1 MIPNTT
7 SPLAALA
14 EDLLD
19 RWEVFLQAESTLHSL
34 PEQDF
39 DSPLLDTMTQA
50 ELAIGD
56 HIVAA
61 LEQGVLDELSKAYQ
75 QAVERRDWTLPM
87 LIRLNLLVS
96 RLILTHPLELDA
108 QNAVSWDL
116 CVIPAPGRREDL
128 HRFASEEASRALNDH
143 GLAPPNGHAV
153 VLGVST
159 PDELMAWLSEHDQ
172 VLAWRQRCQAADG
185 HLPVADGLPLLTLDA
200 GRDDHA
206 HFGAFV
212 YVVGM
217 VDRFDPRQGPNGSPV
232 QNGDFEAAEARWEA
246 LMAGWADRIPDTLA
260 MVEPDEV
267 WDGCVYAVG
276 GALLQTI
283 YLQHAIGGTPMAE
296 DEGPVFAVVVDE
308 DKDSFRVA
316 GVFPDGEVISVPLD
330 VDMVAFLPA
339 LLDSPEFEFEVVEE
353 SDFHAWVG
361 EVRGEQAPEPPT
373 RPRRLS

>member
-1 MIPNTT
+1 MTPHTT

-19 RWEVFLQAESTLHSL
+19 RWEVFLQAESTLHAL
-34 PEQDF
+34 PQQDF
-39 DSPLLDTMTQA
+39 HSPLLDIMTQA
-50 ELAIGD
+50 ELTIGD
-56 HIVAA
+56 HIAAA
-61 LEQGVLDELSKAYQ
+61 LEQGVLGELSKAYQ
-75 QAVERRDWTLPM
+75 HAVERRDWTLPM

-96 RLILTHPLELDA
+96 RKILAHPLELDT
-108 QNAVSWDL
+108 QNAVSWEL
-116 CVIPAPGRREDL
+116 CVIPATGRREDL
-128 HRFASEEASRALNDH
+128 HRFASEEASLALNEH

-172 VLAWRQRCQAADG
+172 VLAWRQRCQVAEG
-185 HLPVADGLPLLTLDA
+185 QLPVADGLPLLALNA

-217 VDRFDPRQGPNGSPV
+217 VDRFDPQQVPDGSPV
-232 QNGDFEAAEARWEA
+232 QNGDFEAVEARWEA
-246 LMAGWADRIPDTLA
+246 LRADWADRIPDTLA

-283 YLQHAIGGTPMAE
+283 YLQHAIGGTPMAD
-296 DEGPVFAVVVDE
+296 DEGPVFAVVADE
-308 DKDSFRVA
+308 ENDAYRVV
-316 GVFPDGEVISVPLD
+316 GVFPDGEVISVALD
-330 VDMVAFLPA
+330 VDLVAFLPA
-339 LLDSPEFEFEVVEE
+339 LLDSPEFEFEVVGED
-353 SDFHAWVG
+353 DFQAWVAD
-361 EVRGEQAPEPPT
+361 VQGEQAPEPPA